1 MPAKD
6 SLFASPLGE
15 IDRFK
20 FNQAVVDVFPDM
32 LRRSVPGYESI
43 ITQSALLA
51 SRYVQPNTHLYDLG
65 SSLGATAISMRDA
78 LMSVDPMLSQGCEIH
93 AIDNSADMVEASRRV
108 IAESL
113 RDFTMTEESAAASPE
128 RGNSEYSVSARVNTL
143 EQDQDYLSKRVDSSN
158 LHHSSQS
165 TRVESP
171 DLSHDSK
178 STHVDSPELGHG
190 SQSARADSSD
200 LHRGS
205 QSTRVESPD
214 LHHGSQSARADSPD
228 LHHGSQSAR
237 VESPDLHHGSQS
249 ARADSPDLHHGS
261 QSARTDSPD
270 LHHGSQSARA
280 DSPDLQSGV
289 PSTYIDSPA
298 NRVTPIFVHEADLES
313 HPLENASVVA
323 MNFTLQFVD
332 VHARAALMKKI
343 ADALQPGGVFI
354 LSEKVCFSDPVVNE
368 MHIDMYHAFKSA
380 NGYSDLEISQKRT
393 ALENVLVPDTLS
405 THHERLLEAGFTRA
419 SVWFQCFNF
428 ASLVAIR

>member
-51 SRYVQPNTHLYDLG
+51 SRYVQPETHLYDLG

-78 LMSVDPMLSQGCEIH
+78 LISLDPTMTQGCEIH
-93 AIDNSADMVEASRRV
+93 AIDNSADMVKASRQV

-113 RDFTMTEESAAASPE
+113 RHFNISVDSAAAKPE
-128 RGNSEYSVSARVNTL
+128 PGNSKPSL
-143 EQDQDYLSKRVDSSN
+143 
-158 LHHSSQS
+158 
-165 TRVESP
+165 
-171 DLSHDSK
+171 
-178 STHVDSPELGHG
+178 
-190 SQSARADSSD
+190 SARA
-200 LHRGS
+200 
-205 QSTRVESPD
+205 ESVD
-214 LHHGSQSARADSPD
+214 NG
-228 LHHGSQSAR
+228 
-237 VESPDLHHGSQS
+237 
-249 ARADSPDLHHGS
+249 
-261 QSARTDSPD
+261 
-270 LHHGSQSARA
+270 
-280 DSPDLQSGV
+280 
-289 PSTYIDSPA
+289 
-298 NRVTPIFVHEADLES
+298 VTPVIVHEADLES

-323 MNFTLQFVD
+323 MNFTLQFID

-343 ADALQPGGVFI
+343 ADALQPGGAFI
-354 LSEKVCFSDPVVNE
+354 LSEKVCFSDAVVNE

-405 THHERLLEAGFTRA
+405 THHERLLEAGFARV

-428 ASLVAIR
+428 ASLIAIR